1 MLWYYALYIFVA
13 IGAKLI
19 LALVMIYLLLPGD
32 RRCDRCDEE
41 TLLLLARRAGGFFL
55 RLLCGRIEWRFC
67 PRCGWE
73 GLARCAP
80 PPEEGRHRAR
90 WPGSPVRTRS

>member
-1 MLWYYALYIFVA
+1 MSWYYALYVFVA
-13 IGAKLI
+13 VGAKLI
-19 LALVMIYLLLPGD
+19 LALVMIYLLLPDD

-41 TLLLLARRAGGFFL
+41 TLLLRTGRGGRWALGLL
-55 RLLCGRIEWRFC
+55 RHRVQWRFC

-80 PPEEGRHRAR
+80 PPGGGRTPRRAD
-90 WPGSPVRTRS
+90 SPVRTRH